1 MLEGTVI
8 REYCSCGAR
17 NKARQEVGDVDEV
30 GGVRGAQLW
39 EGGDSRSRSIRMD
52 VTQEAENLNEVGGG
66 EGAQHGEGGVGN
78 EVLESQGEDNM
89 CNPGILVE
97 RLEALVDNMEP
108 SKSEV
113 ENKEAVLESLRR
125 VLGNRFP
132 EVELFPYGSS
142 ESGLA
147 FPGCDLDVF
156 VFLGDEEEVIK
167 CMLPLSANNFGF
179 RRP

>member
-1 MLEGTVI
+1 MLEGEQAVI

-17 NKARQEVGDVDEV
+17 NKARQEVGDVDDV

-39 EGGDSRSRSIRMD
+39 EGGDSRSSSIRLE
-52 VTQEAENLNEVGGG
+52 VTREAENLNEVGVGG
-66 EGAQHGEGGVGN
+66 GAQHGVGGFGN
-78 EVLESQGEDNM
+78 KVLESQGEDNM

-132 EVELFPYGSS
+132 EVELIPYGSS

-167 CMLPLSANNFGF
+167 CTLPLSANKFGF
-179 RRP
+179 

>member
-1 MLEGTVI
+1 MLEGKQAVI
-8 REYCSCGAR
+8 REYCSCVGR
-17 NKARQEVGDVDEV
+17 NKARQKVVDVDEV
-30 GGVRGAQLW
+30 GGVRGVHLV
-39 EGGDSRSRSIRMD
+39 EGGDSRLSSIRMEM
-52 VTQEAENLNEVGGG
+52 TQEAENLNEVGGG
-66 EGAQHGEGGVGN
+66 GRVQHGESGVGN
-78 EVLESQGEDNM
+78 KVIESQGEDNM

-97 RLEALVDNMEP
+97 RLEALVDNIEP

-132 EVELFPYGSS
+132 EVELIPYGSS

-167 CMLPLSANNFGF
+167 CTLPLSANKFGF
-179 RRP
+179 

>member
-1 MLEGTVI
+1 ME
-8 REYCSCGAR
+8 
-17 NKARQEVGDVDEV
+17 
-30 GGVRGAQLW
+30 
-39 EGGDSRSRSIRMD
+39 

-66 EGAQHGEGGVGN
+66 GGAQNGEGGVRN
-78 EVLESQGEDNM
+78 KVLESQGEVM
-89 CNPGILVE
+89 CSPGILVE
-97 RLEALVDNMEP
+97 RLEALVDNIEP

-132 EVELFPYGSS
+132 EVELIPYGSS

-167 CMLPLSANNFGF
+167 CTLPLSANKFGF
-179 RRP
+179 KDTLGGYYDEADYGRAITKEVAMLLSNHPSK

>member
-1 MLEGTVI
+1 MLEGKQAVI
-8 REYCSCGAR
+8 REYCSCVAR
-17 NKARQEVGDVDEV
+17 NKARQKVVDVDEV

-39 EGGDSRSRSIRMD
+39 EGGDSRSSSIRME

-66 EGAQHGEGGVGN
+66 GGVQHGESGVGN
-78 EVLESQGEDNM
+78 KVIESQGEDNM

-97 RLEALVDNMEP
+97 RLEALVDNIEP

-132 EVELFPYGSS
+132 EVELIPYGSS

-147 FPGCDLDVF
+147 LPGCDLDVF

-167 CMLPLSANNFGF
+167 CTLTLSANKFGF
-179 RRP
+179 

>member
-1 MLEGTVI
+1 MLEGKLAVI
-8 REYCSCGAR
+8 RDCCSCGVR
-17 NKARQEVGDVDEV
+17 NIARQEVADLGEV

-39 EGGDSRSRSIRMD
+39 EGGDSRSRSIRME
-52 VTQEAENLNEVGGG
+52 VAQEAENLNEVGGEG
-66 EGAQHGEGGVGN
+66 GAQHGEGGVGN
-78 EVLESQGEDNM
+78 EVLESQVEDNM
-89 CNPGILVE
+89 CYPGILVE

-108 SKSEV
+108 SKNEV

-156 VFLGDEEEVIK
+156 VFLGDEEEVLK
-167 CMLPLSANNFGF
+167 CTLPLPANKFGF
-179 RRP
+179 

>member
-30 GGVRGAQLW
+30 GGVRGVQLW
-39 EGGDSRSRSIRMD
+39 EGGDSRSRSIRME
-52 VTQEAENLNEVGGG
+52 VTQEAENLNEVGRGG
-66 EGAQHGEGGVGN
+66 GAQHGEGGVGN
-78 EVLESQGEDNM
+78 KVRQGEDNM

-97 RLEALVDNMEP
+97 RLEALVDNLEP
-108 SKSEV
+108 SKSEM

-167 CMLPLSANNFGF
+167 CTLPLSANNFGS

>member
-1 MLEGTVI
+1 MLEGERAVI
-8 REYCSCGAR
+8 REYCSCVAR
-17 NKARQEVGDVDEV
+17 NKVRQEVVDVDEV

-39 EGGDSRSRSIRMD
+39 EGGDSRSRSIRTE
-52 VTQEAENLNEVGGG
+52 VTQVAENLNEDGGG
-66 EGAQHGEGGVGN
+66 EGAQNREGGVGN
-78 EVLESQGEDNM
+78 KVLESQGEDNM

-108 SKSEV
+108 SNSEV

-132 EVELFPYGSS
+132 EVELIPYGSS

-167 CMLPLSANNFGF
+167 CTLPLSANKFGF
-179 RRP
+179 